1 MSSLTNIVASVAGAA
16 ADNESYSESAH
27 AEGLSDFTSSFGKQL
42 IKEHAPTRVV
52 ARGLNQS

>member
-27 AEGLSDFTSSFGKQL
+27 AEGLSDFTSAFGRQL
-42 IKEHAPTRVV
+42 TNDYAPTRVV